1 MSGKHSVWKIPSA
14 FLTGAGLAALCTLRF
29 GAGLRT
35 ALLSALLCVLLAAAL
50 EDLTYRRIPDC
61 LVLAV
66 IVISFL
72 SAPLF
77 PQTGW
82 GERIPGIFVISLP
95 LLALSL
101 LVPGAF
107 GGGDIKL
114 TAASGLFLGWRLNLQ
129 SFALAMSAAG
139 LCAVFM
145 LVSGKAG
152 RRSGIAL
159 APFLCLGMSAAIFL
173 WYE

>member
-50 EDLTYRRIPDC
+50 EDLTYRRIPDS

-77 PQTGW
+77 PQT
-82 GERIPGIFVISLP
+82 ERIPGIFVISLP

-114 TAASGLFLGWRLNLQ
+114 TAASGLFLGWQLNLQ

-145 LVSGKAG
+145 LASGKAG

>member
-1 MSGKHSVWKIPSA
+1 
-14 FLTGAGLAALCTLRF
+14 
-29 GAGLRT
+29 
-35 ALLSALLCVLLAAAL
+35 VLLAAAL

-145 LVSGKAG
+145 LASGKAG

>member
-66 IVISFL
+66 SGLSFL
-72 SAPLF
+72 FALLF
-77 PQTGW
+77 P
-82 GERIPGIFVISLP
+82 
-95 LLALSL
+95 
-101 LVPGAF
+101 
-107 GGGDIKL
+107 
-114 TAASGLFLGWRLNLQ
+114 
-129 SFALAMSAAG
+129 
-139 LCAVFM
+139 
-145 LVSGKAG
+145 
-152 RRSGIAL
+152 
-159 APFLCLGMSAAIFL
+159 
-173 WYE
+173 